1 MGRPGEE
8 DPVPEPGRWPPPV
21 ALAVAVGVGAWWAG
35 AVPLGLALAAIGLAV
50 VVRHPLLVCLGGL
63 LVAAALGHRAWDGL
77 DPPDPTEVVDQR
89 VTLVSDPVLDGDEVD
104 VLARLGRRHV
114 EVAGPAGAGLEERL
128 AGERVVLSGLLVP
141 VTDRPDLTVRHVA
154 ARLLV
159 DEVGPQDPGGPA
171 AQAANALRRSVVR
184 GAAPLGEDATAL
196 LTGILFGDDRGQSAA
211 TTDDFR
217 AAGLTHL
224 LAVSGQN
231 VAFVLVVTGPV
242 LRRLGL
248 VGRFAGVLAVL
259 AFFALL
265 TRFEPS
271 VLRATAMAAVAAAH
285 VVGGRELRRGRSLA
299 LAVTALVLIDPLLVH
314 SIGFALSVAAT
325 AGILVL
331 APRIGR
337 RVPGPPWVVVPLAV
351 TLAAEVAVAP
361 ILAVVFGGVPLV
373 SLPANLL
380 AGPAAGFVMV
390 WGLVAG
396 PAAGVLPDLAA
407 LLHLPDRL
415 ALGWLRRV
423 AAGAAAVP
431 LGELHGTHLLALG
444 AVAAVAR
451 WWRPVVVVG
460 LVVLALPALVLARR
474 PVLVGE
480 PVARGAQVWR
490 DGSAVVV
497 RLDGRARADQVLT
510 GLRRLGIR
518 RVPLVLVGEGE
529 DEVAAAIAE
538 RGGTAVRTPAEGDG
552 RVGPFA
558 AELLDGGRWSVRV
571 RSAGARHARSPPL
584 RGG

>member
-1 MGRPGEE
+1 
-8 DPVPEPGRWPPPV
+8 VPERGPWPPPV
-21 ALAVAVGVGAWWAG
+21 ALAVAVVLGAWWSG
-35 AVPLGLALAAIGLAV
+35 PVPLVLALAAVGVAV
-50 VVRHPLLVCLGGL
+50 AVRHPLVLCLGAL
-63 LVAAALGHRAWDGL
+63 LLAAALGHRAWAGL
-77 DPPDPTEVVDQR
+77 VPPDPTDVVGR
-89 VTLVSDPVLDGDEVD
+89 RLTLLSDPVVDGDEVD

-114 EVAGPAGAGLEERL
+114 EVTGPVGAGLEERL
-128 AGERVVLSGLLVP
+128 AGERVVLSGRLVP
-141 VTDRPDLTVRHVA
+141 VTGRPDLTVRHVA

-159 DEVGPQDPGGPA
+159 DEVGADDAGGA
-171 AQAANALRRSVVR
+171 AARAANALRRAVVR
-184 GAAPLGEDATAL
+184 GAEPLGEDATAL
-196 LTGILFGDDRGQSAA
+196 LTGIVFGDDRGQSPA

-248 VGRFAGVLAVL
+248 LSRFVGVLGVL

-285 VVGGRELRRGRSLA
+285 VLGGRDLDRGRSLA

-314 SIGFALSVAAT
+314 SIGFALSTAAT
-325 AGILVL
+325 AGILLVG
-331 APRIGR
+331 PRIER
-337 RVPGPPWVVVPLAV
+337 RVPGPRWLVVPLAV
-351 TLAAEVAVAP
+351 TLAAEIAVAP
-361 ILAVVFGGVPLV
+361 ILAAVFGGVPLV

-380 AGPAAGFVMV
+380 AGPAAGFVMA

-396 PAAGVLPDLAA
+396 PIAGLVPELAA
-407 LLHLPDRL
+407 VLHLPDQL

-431 LGELHGTHLLALG
+431 LGELHGAHLLAL
-444 AVAAVAR
+444 AAVALLAR
-451 WWRPVVVVG
+451 RWRPVAVVG
-460 LVVLALPALVLARR
+460 LVVMALPGVLLAQR
-474 PVLVGE
+474 PVLVGDQ
-480 PVARGAQVWR
+480 VARGAQVWR

-510 GLRRLGIR
+510 GLRRRGIR
-518 RVPLVLVGEGE
+518 RVPLVLATEE
-529 DEVAAAIAE
+529 DDEVGAAIAE
-538 RGGTAVRTPAEGDG
+538 RGGTRVVTDG
-552 RVGPFA
+552 CLRLGPFT
-558 AELLDGGRWSVRV
+558 AEVLDGGHWLVRV
-571 RSAGARHARSPPL
+571 RSPGARPARSPPL